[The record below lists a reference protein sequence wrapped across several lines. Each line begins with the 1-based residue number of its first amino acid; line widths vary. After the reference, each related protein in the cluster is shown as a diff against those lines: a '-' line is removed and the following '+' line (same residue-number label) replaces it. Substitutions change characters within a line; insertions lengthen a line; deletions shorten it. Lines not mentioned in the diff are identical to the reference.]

1 MLPVQ
6 QKPELPRKRRGARLF
21 ALWAAALAV
30 IIFDEVV
37 TRLLKPAHIPGV
49 GIFSFITFLASLLLI
64 ALTLYGFAVFVRW
77 MLRKLFW
84 RVGRRLFLSYVLIG
98 MLPFFLF
105 AILLLTVGYLIC
117 GVMTHAA
124 LRGERLSSLGQLE
137 TANFEYSL
145 TGKRPAGVT
154 KSLEIYDTNDA
165 SGAKLP
171 PWLKSTTFSGMVWR
185 DNQGLLVASRQSL
198 REGAEPRTIVFVE
211 PLDAEWTEQL
221 QDKSGMT
228 VRMSVEGAGKAQKG
242 GLKVTKGNHSF
253 NIDADDKGETTDLVL
268 KSIGR
273 KVIWADVTALTDWNT
288 GATIDGHHELF
299 TLIVNPFQNLFH
311 FYFGAQ
317 ADDYVR
323 SLLQFM
329 GVVIFLLL
337 IFYALAVLFAAVL
350 IFSITRA
357 VNRIE
362 KGTKAVERG
371 DFTYRIAMKP
381 HNQLG
386 EMANSFDRMTESIA
400 TLLVNVAEN
409 ERLQSEIEIAASIQ
423 RNLLPK
429 EGPQFRG
436 VSFSAHFEPTASIG
450 GDYYDVFNIDKTRL
464 AVAIGD
470 VSGHGLSTG
479 LVMAMVKAAIT
490 TLVEEGAEE
499 TALFHRLNDLV
510 FRSTERRA
518 FMTLAFTIF
527 DLEKGTI
534 RHTNAGHL
542 YPYLLREGQ
551 KPRGIE
557 VPSLPLGVRSTISTH
572 TAEVDLQEGDAIV
585 YLSDG
590 IVEAQDEQGEPFGFE
605 HLESLLSQSADRSP
619 STIRDQIL
627 EAVARHCGTRPA
639 DDDRTVMILRFD
651 NFHHGYAQKAA
662 AVPALEEVT
671 V

>member
-30 IIFDEVV
+30 VIFDEVV

-165 SGAKLP
+165 SSAKLP

-242 GLKVTKGNHSF
+242 GLKVTKGDHSF

-590 IVEAQDEQGEPFGFE
+590 IVEAQDEHGEPFGFDQ
-605 HLESLLSQSADRSP
+605 LEALLSQSTERSP

-651 NFHHGYAQKAA
+651 NFNHGYAQKA
-662 AVPALEEVT
+662 VPVLEEVT
-671 V
+671 A

>member
-6 QKPELPRKRRGARLF
+6 QKPEPPRKRRGARLF

-37 TRLLKPAHIPGV
+37 TRLLKPAHIPGL

-64 ALTLYGFAVFVRW
+64 ALTLYGFAIFVRW

-154 KSLEIYDTNDA
+154 KGLEIYDTNDA

-228 VRMSVEGAGKAQKG
+228 VRMSVEGAGKSQKG
-242 GLKVTKGNHSF
+242 GLKVTKGDHSF
-253 NIDADDKGETTDLVL
+253 NIDADDKGEATDLVL

-323 SLLQFM
+323 GLLQFM

-337 IFYALAVLFAAVL
+337 VFYALAVLFAAVL

-590 IVEAQDEQGEPFGFE
+590 IVEAQDENGEPFGFD
-605 HLESLLSQSADRSP
+605 HLEALLSQSADRSP

-651 NFHHGYAQKAA
+651 NFNHGVAQKAV
-662 AVPALEEVT
+662 AVPVLEEVT
-671 V
+671 A

>member
-1 MLPVQ
+1 V
-6 QKPELPRKRRGARLF
+6 
-21 ALWAAALAV
+21 WVVALA
-30 IIFDEVV
+30 IIVVDELL
-37 TRLLKPAHIPGV
+37 TRLLRPLHVPGLALL
-49 GIFSFITFLASLLLI
+49 SFTTFLAYLLLI
-64 ALTLYGFAVFVRW
+64 ALTLYGFAVFIRW
-77 MLRKLFW
+77 LLRKLFW

-98 MLPFFLF
+98 VLPFFLF
-105 AILLLTVGYLIC
+105 AILLLTIGYMIC

-124 LRGERLSSLGQLE
+124 LRAERQASLGQLE
-137 TANFEYSL
+137 SAAFEFSL
-145 TGKRPAGVT
+145 TGKPPSGVT
-154 KSLEIYDTNDA
+154 KSLEIYDTRNGSD
-165 SGAKLP
+165 AKLP
-171 PWLKSTTFSGMVWR
+171 AWLKSTTFSGMVWR
-185 DNQGLLVASRQSL
+185 DREALLVTSRQAT
-198 REGAEPRTIVFVE
+198 RAAGQPARTIVFVE
-211 PLDAEWTEQL
+211 PLDAEWIEQL

-228 VRMSVEGAGKAQKG
+228 VWLTVERAGGSAKRGVHVHVQNRG
-242 GLKVTKGNHSF
+242 HTF
-253 NIDADDKGETTDLVL
+253 DIDGDEKGERTDLL
-268 KSIGR
+268 IRSIGR
-273 KVIWADVTALTDWNT
+273 KVIWPDRTALTDWDT
-288 GATIDGHHELF
+288 GETIDGKHELF
-299 TLIVNPFQNLFH
+299 TLIINPFQNLFH

-317 ADDYVR
+317 ADSYVS
-323 SLLQFM
+323 SLLQFTAAL
-329 GVVIFLLL
+329 VILLFV
-337 IFYALAVLFAAVL
+337 FYGLAVLFAAVL

-362 KGTKAVERG
+362 KGTKAVEKG

-381 HNQLG
+381 QNQLG
-386 EMANSFDRMTESIA
+386 EMAQSFDRMTESIA
-400 TLLVNVAEN
+400 MLLVNVAEN

-499 TALFHRLNDLV
+499 TSLFHRLNDLV

-527 DLEKGTI
+527 DLEHGTI

-551 KPRGIE
+551 SPRGIE

-572 TAEVDLQEGDAIV
+572 TAEVDLQEGDAVV

-590 IVEAQDEQGEPFGFE
+590 IVEAQDENGEPFGFD
-605 HLESLLSQSADRSP
+605 HLEALLAESNDRAP
-619 STIRDQIL
+619 STIRDRIL

-651 NFHHGYAQKAA
+651 NFTPARPVLIAA
-662 AVPALEEVT
+662 APAMVDAAPSDLPPAS
-671 V
+671 